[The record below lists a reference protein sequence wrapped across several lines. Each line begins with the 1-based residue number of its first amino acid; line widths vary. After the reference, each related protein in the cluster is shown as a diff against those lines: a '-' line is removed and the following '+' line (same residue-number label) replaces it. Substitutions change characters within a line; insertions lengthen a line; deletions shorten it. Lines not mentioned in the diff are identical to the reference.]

1 MGESILNKW
10 LELLDGIEIQLKHL
24 LRVVH
29 EVVNSKYN
37 PDDCY
42 ISETVWSK
50 LNDCHSYLN
59 SELTIMKNTI
69 KKIPCTIIISEF
81 NGGLL
86 GFDKDL
92 FYDEIKDYAYSVRE
106 DTARAIIIFDKETLT
121 PYYRLYQENG
131 RWFDEL

>member
-10 LELLDGIEIQLKHL
+10 LELLVGIEIQLKHL
-24 LRVVH
+24 LMVVH

-59 SELTIMKNTI
+59 RELTIMKNTI
-69 KKIPCTIIISEF
+69 GKISCTIITLGF
-81 NGGLL
+81 NGLTY

-92 FYDEIKDYAYSVRE
+92 LYDEIKDYAHSVRE
-106 DTARAIIIFDKETLT
+106 DTIRAIIILDKETLM